1 MWSSRI
7 METLTP
13 FGGGYE
19 NSAVRIT
26 ASWVSG

>member
-1 MWSSRI
+1 

-19 NSAVRIT
+19 NSAVRLT